1 MKKRIKNVKRCKTYR
16 YPSEFL
22 KTGRELKSCQ
32 VCRNIATTS
41 RLKHSHYRCEHGR
54 SKYRCIECGGSSI
67 CEHKTQRSV
76 CKTCGES
83 QIWVHKRQRIQCKIC
98 GDEIKITLKNM
109 IKNSKRS
116 DQEHDRYDANNFID
130 MCFLEGLVEEY
141 PHCYW
146 DDCDITLCR
155 SGRMWDRSAIGTG
168 YLCERS
174 AREGNKMNSPT
185 SLYCCASIHRHLP
198 V

>member
-22 KTGRELKSCQ
+22 KKGRELKSCQ

-76 CKTCGES
+76 CKICEGS
-83 QIWVHKRQRIQCKIC
+83 SICVHKRQRIQCKIC

-146 DDCDITLCR
+146 DDCDITLQFIEYR
-155 SGRMWDRSAIGTG
+155 EDLATIERLDNSIGHTKAN
-168 YLCERS
+168 CVF
-174 AREGNKMNSPT
+174 ACMNCNKMKKSDK
-185 SLYCCASIHRHLP
+185 A
-198 V
+198 